1 MKKYVIGIDVGG
13 TKILYGVFDNRMN
26 LLRVIQ
32 RATDQELTPDQMMRQ
47 MTSNVQ
53 ELLRGADIRPEEVRG
68 IGAAFP
74 SHIDFNR
81 GFVLETCDI
90 PQLNNV
96 PVRDML
102 ENRLNIPVW
111 LDNDSNVAALAEHR
125 LGAGRG
131 HRDMIFVSIST
142 GIGGGLI
149 LNGDLYRGIHGC
161 AGEIG
166 HMFVSDSLGYP
177 CGCGVTGCVQSISSG
192 PHMAEYAMN
201 RIKEG
206 AESSIL
212 RYAGTLSKIDMVAV
226 GRAFAENDPLAVE
239 VVERGA
245 EYLGR
250 MFQSLYQIFD
260 INVFVW
266 RRRDEAWAPVC
277 GHDYRL
283 LPAIFS
289 DGAEVSRAL
298 FAGGIGRQHRH
309 DRRGAAGSLIFL
321 NRIPVN
327 PAEKA
332 VQSGISIFRTK
343 GGSLRGES
351 DAWQNRTDGDPHG
364 HGLSAHSAGGFRH
377 RPGHP
382 AAGLRRRH

>member
-13 TKILYGVFDNRMN
+13 TKTMYGIFDDRMN
-26 LLRVIQ
+26 LVRVIQ
-32 RATDQELTPDQMMRQ
+32 RSTDQEFSPEQTMDQM
-47 MTSNVQ
+47 TAHVN
-53 ELLRGADIRPEEVRG
+53 ELMAGADISLDEVRG

-81 GFVLETCDI
+81 GVIIETCDI

-96 PVRDML
+96 AVREML
-102 ENRLNIPVW
+102 EKRLGVPVW
-111 LDNDSNVAALAEHR
+111 IDNDCNVKALAEHR

-131 HRDMIFVSIST
+131 HRDMIYVDIST

-192 PHMAEYAMN
+192 PNMAKYAMN
-201 RIKEG
+201 CIKEG
-206 AESSIL
+206 SESSIM
-212 RYAGTLSKIDMVAV
+212 RYAGTLSRIDMVAV

-239 VVERGA
+239 VAERGA

-260 INVFVW
+260 INVFVCGGGVMKLGERFYNMVTESY
-266 RRRDEAWAPVC
+266 RRYSQMEMR
-277 GHDYRL
+277 Y
-283 LPAIFS
+283 PAHFLH
-289 DGAEVSRAL
+289 AEL
-298 FAGGIGRQHRH
+298 GDNTGMI
-309 DRRGAAGSLIFL
+309 GAALL
-321 NRIPVN
+321 VP
-327 PAEKA
+327 
-332 VQSGISIFRTK
+332 
-343 GGSLRGES
+343 
-351 DAWQNRTDGDPHG
+351 
-364 HGLSAHSAGGFRH
+364 
-377 RPGHP
+377 
-382 AAGLRRRH
+382 